1 MGYKILGYVVWR
13 GGKWYIRR
21 RVTGG
26 GRKKLAMAGLAALA
40 LGGALAAGRA
50 ASGDT
55 LPD

>member
-1 MGYKILGYVVWR
+1 MGYKVLGYLVWR

-21 RVTGG
+21 RVAGG
-26 GRKKLAMAGLAALA
+26 ARKKLAMAGLVALA

-55 LPD
+55 LRD